1 MAAARPKALSAAF
14 ACLLAGACLAGCQAP
29 VTTSVADAVALR
41 NAQAKAQM
49 SVSAPVVHQDG
60 VLRVAVLTSAGSP
73 HVMEASDGTL
83 QGIDV
88 DVAAALAQQMG
99 LGLEL
104 VPVSSVSEASA
115 QGADVVLG
123 VSPQDSG
130 GLTVVSS
137 YMEEAVG
144 IFCHDGADLS
154 DAGALAS
161 QGVAV
166 VSGTGAQRAVTAV
179 PGLAAAQRPY
189 DGIDAA
195 FDALEAGEVACVA
208 CPAYEGAYI
217 ALGHPGIS
225 MAGTVDVP
233 RTVGAGV
240 ERGNTEL
247 VSAVQDSLDAVG
259 SNGVLALI
267 RSRWVGDLPTLTADS
282 LIGDLSAGEPAA
294 EPLTDEGEGLA
305 AEASPAAPA
314 GAGDGSTAGS
324 NAVTSVG

>member
-41 NAQAKAQM
+41 NAQAKAQV

-60 VLRVAVLTSAGSP
+60 VLRVGVLTSAGSP
-73 HVMEASDGTL
+73 HVMEASDGAL

-144 IFCHDGADLS
+144 LFCHDGADLS

-282 LIGDLSAGEPAA
+282 LIGDLSAA

>member
-41 NAQAKAQM
+41 NAQAKAQV

-60 VLRVAVLTSAGSP
+60 VLRVGVLTSAGSP

-282 LIGDLSAGEPAA
+282 LIGDLSAA

>member
-144 IFCHDGADLS
+144 LFCHDGADLS

-282 LIGDLSAGEPAA
+282 LIGDLSAA

>member
-189 DGIDAA
+189 DDIDAA

-282 LIGDLSAGEPAA
+282 LIGDLSAA

>member
-282 LIGDLSAGEPAA
+282 LIGDLSAA

>member
-60 VLRVAVLTSAGSP
+60 VLRVGVLTSAGSP
-73 HVMEASDGTL
+73 HVMEASDGAL

-282 LIGDLSAGEPAA
+282 LIGDLSAA